1 MNQKEMK
8 RLFLQGAGIDNE
20 TDGVAVGCLQPF
32 QAMAGIDKVLEV
44 HTAEIDTLLHFAREG
59 SQQYQELLQVRG
71 FTFAEYQ
78 HLFQVG
84 ITEQSYKDFI
94 IFRCLDLTMEKERKR
109 LIYHLSRDSDE
120 DYLSLL
126 FQSCHAYRMLSFFF
140 THVDNST
147 YKSRFP
153 YTHSW
158 KDRFRE
164 IEINGA
170 NVF

>member
-44 HTAEIDTLLHFAREG
+44 HTAEIDTLLQFAREG
-59 SQQYQELLQVRG
+59 SQQYQELLQIRG
-71 FTFAEYQ
+71 FTYAEYQ

-94 IFRCLDLTMEKERKR
+94 IFQCLGLTTEKERKR

-140 THVDNST
+140 THIDNGT
-147 YKSRFP
+147 YQIRCSYSHSRENWFG
-153 YTHSW
+153 
-158 KDRFRE
+158 E
-164 IEINGA
+164 IKTDGV

>member
-1 MNQKEMK
+1 
-8 RLFLQGAGIDNE
+8 
-20 TDGVAVGCLQPF
+20 
-32 QAMAGIDKVLEV
+32 MAGIDKVLEV
-44 HTAEIDTLLHFAREG
+44 HTAEIDTLLQFAREG

-71 FTFAEYQ
+71 FTYAEYQ

-94 IFRCLDLTMEKERKR
+94 IFRCLDLTTEKERKR

-147 YKSRFP
+147 HQNRLS
-153 YTHSW
+153 YTGSL
-158 KDRFRE
+158 KDWWRE
-164 IEINGA
+164 VEAHGA
-170 NVF
+170 DFQGFAKTFCSQKKLCYGVL